1 LNRHDSVTKLVIA
14 NRGEIARR
22 ILRAAREQHYQVAVV
37 STPEDRDGL
46 VRSEAD
52 RVLEVRS
59 FLDGEEIVRAARDWG
74 ARLLHPGYGFLSEN
88 ADFAEQVEKA
98 GIVFVGPTPENMRA
112 LGNKES
118 AKALAKRCGIPTLT
132 TLSSK
137 EIGQLSAEALA
148 RELESRGLKP
158 PYLVKA
164 SGGGGGR
171 GMRVAETAA
180 ALPEAIRTGSEE
192 ALSTFGDASVFVER
206 YLEAPRHIEVQIFG
220 DGKGGGVFLGE
231 RECSMQRRHQKVVEE
246 APSVVVDRTLRES
259 LAKAALAL
267 VAASRYRGA
276 GTVEFLLDPE
286 KDFETF
292 YFLEVNTRLQVEHP
306 VTEMVYDLDLVQ
318 AQLELAEGAWSSSL
332 PKPDRLTVLEPGRVS
347 LEARVLA
354 EDPRNGFLP
363 TPGPLVLY
371 REPAGEG
378 VRVDSGVAEGGRV
391 NAHFDSMIAKVI
403 TVGDSRD
410 EALER
415 MDRALEQTI
424 VHGLT
429 TNLPFLQ
436 ALVRHPDFRAGRGST
451 RWIEDNLEGLN
462 ASLLPRCLEERLRSH
477 GFREKLSLA
486 ISGGAV
492 DRPAIG
498 QRFAA
503 QGNRLARIGSGLEQ
517 PGLEVAAGGGP
528 GQYILSGPGLT
539 EALGSETPSAFRFS
553 TALREVFS
561 EIEQGEPVSVPFFAS
576 RPSRAEIAVT
586 LFGETLHLVCPR
598 HVAREGLEVDAGH
611 REVRSPMAGKVLEI
625 RLREGEEVEEG
636 QVAFVIESM
645 KMQLEVRSLA
655 TGTVST
661 IHVRPGEILSGPDLL
676 ATLE

>member
-1 LNRHDSVTKLVIA
+1 MKQLVIA

-46 VRSEAD
+46 VRTEAD

-59 FLDGEEIVRAARDWG
+59 FLDGEEIVSAARDWG

-88 ADFAEQVEKA
+88 ADFAERVEKA

-118 AKALAKRCGIPTLT
+118 AKALAKQCGIPTLT
-132 TLSSK
+132 ALSSK
-137 EIGQLSAEALA
+137 EIGGLSAKGLA

-180 ALPEAIRTGSEE
+180 ALPEAIRRGSEE

-246 APSVVVDRTLRES
+246 APSVVVGRTLRES
-259 LAKAALAL
+259 MAKAALAL

-286 KDFETF
+286 KSF

-306 VTEMVYDLDLVQ
+306 VTEMVYGLDLVR
-318 AQLELAEGAWSSSL
+318 AQLELAEGSWSSSL
-332 PKPDRLTVLEPGRVS
+332 PKPDRATVLEPGRVS

-354 EDPRNGFLP
+354 EDPRDGFLP
-363 TPGPLVLY
+363 TPGPLVMY
-371 REPAGEG
+371 REPAGDG
-378 VRVDSGVAEGGRV
+378 VRVDSGVTEGGRV

-410 EALER
+410 QALER
-415 MDRALEQTI
+415 MDRALQQTI

-436 ALVRHPDFRAGRGST
+436 ALVRHPDFREGRGST
-451 RWIEDNLEGLN
+451 RWIEDNLESLN
-462 ASLLPRCLEERLRSH
+462 ASLLPLPLEERLRTH
-477 GFREKLSLA
+477 AFREKLSLA

-498 QRFAA
+498 QRFAV
-503 QGNRLARIGSGLEQ
+503 QGNRLAPIGSDLDR
-517 PGLEVAAGGGP
+517 PGLEVTAGDGP
-528 GQYILSGPGLT
+528 GEYILSGPGLT
-539 EALGSETPSAFRFS
+539 EVLGSETPSAFRFS

-576 RPSRAEIAVT
+576 PSLAGRNGGDPIRRDTPPRLSPSRRPQGSGSRRRSSRGPITHGGKGIGNSASRGRRSRRRTGCV
-586 LFGETLHLVCPR
+586 R
-598 HVAREGLEVDAGH
+598 HRIYEDA
-611 REVRSPMAGKVLEI
+611 A
-625 RLREGEEVEEG
+625 
-636 QVAFVIESM
+636 
-645 KMQLEVRSLA
+645 
-655 TGTVST
+655 
-661 IHVRPGEILSGPDLL
+661 
-676 ATLE
+676 

>member
-1 LNRHDSVTKLVIA
+1 MNRHDSVTKLVIA

-22 ILRAAREQHYQVAVV
+22 ILRAARERDYEVAVV

-46 VRSEAD
+46 VRTEAD

-59 FLDGEEIVRAARDWG
+59 FLGGEEIVSAARDWG

-98 GIVFVGPTPENMRA
+98 GIVFVGPAPENMRA

-118 AKALAKRCGIPTLT
+118 AKTLAKQCGIPTLAA
-132 TLSSK
+132 LSSK
-137 EIGQLSAEALA
+137 EIEELSAKALA
-148 RELESRGLKP
+148 QELESRGLKP

-171 GMRVAETAA
+171 GMRLAETAT
-180 ALPEAIRTGSEE
+180 ALPDAIRRGSEE
-192 ALSTFGDASVFVER
+192 ALSVFGDASVFVER

-246 APSVVVDRTLRES
+246 APSVVVDRALRES
-259 LAKAALAL
+259 IAKAALAL
-267 VAASRYRGA
+267 VTASRYRGA

-286 KDFETF
+286 KSF

-306 VTEMVYDLDLVQ
+306 VTEMVYGLDLVR
-318 AQLELAEGAWSSSL
+318 AQLEFAEGSWPSSL
-332 PKPDRLTVLEPGRVS
+332 PKPDRFTVLEPNRVS

-354 EDPRNGFLP
+354 EDPRNDFLP
-363 TPGPLVLY
+363 TPGPLVMY
-371 REPAGEG
+371 REPAGDG

-403 TVGDSRD
+403 TVAGSRE

-424 VHGLT
+424 VHGCT

-436 ALVRHPDFRAGRGST
+436 AVVRHPDFREGRGST
-451 RWIEDNLEGLN
+451 RWIEDNLESLN
-462 ASLLPRCLEERLRSH
+462 ASLLPLPLEERLRSR

-486 ISGGAV
+486 LSGGAV
-492 DRPAIG
+492 FRPAVS

-503 QGNRLARIGSGLEQ
+503 QGNRLAPIGSDLER
-517 PGLEVAAGGGP
+517 PGLEVTAGDGP

-539 EALGSETPSAFRFS
+539 EAIGSEAPSAFRFS
-553 TALREVFS
+553 ASLREVFS
-561 EIEQGEPVSVPFFAS
+561 ETERGEPVSVPFLAS
-576 RPSRAEIAVT
+576 RPSRAEMAVT
-586 LFGETLHLVCPR
+586 LFGETLYLTCPR
-598 HVAREGLEVDAGH
+598 HVARKGLEVDAGH
-611 REVRSPMAGKVLEI
+611 REVRSPMAGKVLEV

-655 TGTVST
+655 TGTVSA
-661 IHVRPGEILSGPDLL
+661 IHVRPGEVLSGPDLL